1 MSNAKCNINQGLLH
15 FALLYR
21 GMLLTWPFIYYI
33 FSKSFT
39 AVCVKYD
46 LDIEIMRE
54 H

>member
-1 MSNAKCNINQGLLH
+1 MNQGLLH
-15 FALLYR
+15 FALLHR
-21 GMLLTWPFIYYI
+21 GTCMLLTWPFIYYI